1 MKVNKKNLF
10 IEANPL
16 LDKNPSGIAKLLF
29 SLIDALCDNK
39 EFQSQ
44 FKIILVVPMGKKHL
58 LNKWNL
64 SKNISIRTLPLPL
77 RAINL
82 LDKLN
87 ILPPIDLYLGSGV
100 YLFPNYR
107 QLPLVRSS
115 SMTYVHDVAYK
126 VHPDTVLE
134 ILR

>member
-1 MKVNKKNLF
+1 MKVSKKYLF

-29 SLIDALCDNK
+29 SLINALSGNEK
-39 EFQSQ
+39 IRSQ
-44 FKIILVVPMGKKHL
+44 FKMILVVPMGKKL
-58 LNKWNL
+58 LLTQWNL
-64 SKNISIRTLPLPL
+64 PKDISIRTLPLPL

-87 ILPPIDLYLGSGV
+87 ILPPIDLYLGLGV

-107 QLPLVRSS
+107 QLPSFRSL
-115 SMTYVHDVAYK
+115 SMTY
-126 VHPDTVLE
+126 
-134 ILR
+134 I